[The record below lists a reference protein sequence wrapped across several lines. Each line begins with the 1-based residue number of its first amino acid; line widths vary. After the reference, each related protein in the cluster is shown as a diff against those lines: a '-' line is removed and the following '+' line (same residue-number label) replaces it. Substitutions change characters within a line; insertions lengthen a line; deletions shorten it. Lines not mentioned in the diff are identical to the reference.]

1 MLSGFC
7 PWTEYT
13 IKYGGENLKKEKDY
27 GKWSYIKATYTLI
40 LFIIMFAVSCYL
52 FVFYNPIMKQTTHTL
67 VLESLCLIF
76 LFGLLIYS
84 IYSWFIIKKTAKTE
98 YTEYDREDM
107 KKTVKQYRFFIP
119 LAVVMFAISLYDLI
133 TGEFYIIPL
142 QQFSVILWSFCI
154 LDSLIDVLFI
164 SKIKK
169 EI

>member
-1 MLSGFC
+1 M
-7 PWTEYT
+7 
-13 IKYGGENLKKEKDY
+13 
-27 GKWSYIKATYTLI
+27 
-40 LFIIMFAVSCYL
+40 
-52 FVFYNPIMKQTTHTL
+52 
-67 VLESLCLIF
+67 
-76 LFGLLIYS
+76 FGLLIYS

-119 LAVVMFAISLYDLI
+119 LAVVMLAISLYDLI
-133 TGEFYIIPL
+133 AGEFYIIPL